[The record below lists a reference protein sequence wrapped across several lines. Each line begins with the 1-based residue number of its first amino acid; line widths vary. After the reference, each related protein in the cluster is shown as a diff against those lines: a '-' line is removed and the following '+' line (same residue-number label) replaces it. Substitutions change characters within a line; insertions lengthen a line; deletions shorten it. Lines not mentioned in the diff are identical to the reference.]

1 MPLIAFMPVLVG
13 CDMLGIE
20 ITTIKGHWQSNK
32 YENGEYTILELG
44 DGTFDIMQMV
54 TDSTYSERTNGTWI
68 NKGDTITLFA
78 NRQKPVFFIVKQ
90 LSMDKMTIQQGL
102 GKKCFIMSRIYKDP
116 SNKFYEVLSL
126 KKGLWYWVY
135 MAMLIIQLLLGLLS
149 IFYWLIELV
158 KLVKKW
164 ILKILRR

>member
-1 MPLIAFMPVLVG
+1 MKHLKYFLIIAFMPLLVG

-78 NRQKPVFFIVKQ
+78 NRQKHVFFNCKTVVN
-90 LSMDKMTIQQGL
+90 G
-102 GKKCFIMSRIYKDP
+102 
-116 SNKFYEVLSL
+116 
-126 KKGLWYWVY
+126 
-135 MAMLIIQLLLGLLS
+135 
-149 IFYWLIELV
+149 
-158 KLVKKW
+158 
-164 ILKILRR
+164 

>member
-1 MPLIAFMPVLVG
+1 MPLLVG

-32 YENGEYTILELG
+32 DENGEYTILELG

-78 NRQKPVFFIVKQ
+78 NRQKPVFLIVKQ

-102 GKKCFIMSRIYKDP
+102 GKKCFIMSRIYKNPGD
-116 SNKFYEVLSL
+116 KFYEFLSL

-135 MAMLIIQLLLGLLS
+135 MAILMIPLLGL
-149 IFYWLIELV
+149 YCWLIELV